1 MISVMERGTNTDEKG
16 FMKIF
21 NINLSTKIILSFGLI
36 GFLFIGMVLFSF
48 VNGKQ
53 VISGLTLINNESSP
67 VISFSS
73 KTNELV
79 KATEPLILKLLVS
92 ETSEQYKQTSNKLTA
107 NNQQI
112 VSTLNDFGEL
122 NLSREFSTVVDETLL
137 QLKNNMQEVEANSLL
152 LIEKQSQI
160 VNAIESTHSIVLT
173 LDALLEKIAPLL
185 SDTLIEL
192 EDEATISIVNEVNA
206 SVISGM
212 LIIEKTANAQSLEAL
227 DNSNQQFVSW
237 QNQHSSLLPSL
248 IFASN
253 DGFYQNFVRKLSAL
267 TLSLLDAIEGEQ
279 GLLSIQKKRLA
290 AIKQQKTD
298 FATLKAQTE
307 NASVLT
313 GLLLDKS
320 FAQNKKL
327 ATDIN
332 ESTQSQNNISIV
344 VGIFILLCILVLST
358 TMTRLIRRAIKQFM
372 GELDAL
378 SNGVLRNI
386 PASKSNDEFGQ
397 LNNYLIKVIN
407 NLKQTVLDI
416 EDSSKKVEDSVASVV
431 NTSQSTLDIVNQQK
445 DELHMVATALVEMSC
460 TANEVAEHTEKTHD
474 AVINA
479 VELSKN
485 GRQSVLDNHQSIE
498 QVASQTKLTLSAINN
513 LHNGVKSIQNIVD
526 TITEI
531 ADQTNLLAL
540 NAAIEA
546 ARAGEQGRGFSVVA
560 DEVRTLATRTQKSTL
575 EIQEKISTMIL
586 DSKMTVDATTK
597 SEGLVNESLK
607 QAKLA
612 DEMIASFESKMSE
625 VQDLSYLIST
635 ATEEQAVTVA
645 ELDKKIN
652 KIAMLAN
659 DTNSKAESAKD
670 EATSQITIAKNLQEN
685 VAKFV
690 FER

>member
-79 KATEPLILKLLVS
+79 KATEPLILKLLAS
-92 ETSEQYKQTSNKLTA
+92 ETNDQYKQTSNKLTA
-107 NNQQI
+107 NNQQV
-112 VSTLNDFGEL
+112 VSTLHDFSEL
-122 NLSREFSTVVDETLL
+122 HLSGEFSTVVDEALL

-152 LIEKQSQI
+152 LIKKQSQI
-160 VNAIESTHSIVLT
+160 VNAIESTHQIVLT
-173 LDALLEKIAPLL
+173 LDTLLEKIAPLL

-212 LIIEKTANAQSLEAL
+212 LIIEKTANANSLEAL
-227 DNSNQQFVSW
+227 ESHHQQFINW

-248 IFASN
+248 IFSSN
-253 DGFYQNFVRKLSAL
+253 DAFYQNFVRKLSAL

-279 GLLSIQKKRLA
+279 GLLSIQKQRLA

-320 FAQNKKL
+320 FAQNNKL

-332 ESTQSQNNISIV
+332 DSTQGQNNISIV
-344 VGIFILLCILVLST
+344 VGIFILLCIIVLST
-358 TMTRLIRRAIKQFM
+358 TMTRLIRHAINKFM
-372 GELDAL
+372 EELNAL

-386 PASKSNDEFGQ
+386 PVSQSNDEFGQ

-416 EDSSKKVEDSVASVV
+416 EDSSKKVEASVVSVV

-460 TANEVAEHTEKTHD
+460 TANEVAQHTEKTHD

-485 GRQSVLDNHQSIE
+485 GRQRVLDNHQSIE

-513 LHNGVKSIQNIVD
+513 LHNGVKSVQDIVD

-645 ELDKKIN
+645 ELDKNIN

-670 EATSQITIAKNLQEN
+670 EATSQVVIAKNLQEN

>member
-79 KATEPLILKLLVS
+79 KATEPLILKLLES
-92 ETSEQYKQTSNKLTA
+92 ETNEQYKQTSNKLTA

-112 VSTLNDFGEL
+112 VSTLHDFGEL

-152 LIEKQSQI
+152 LIEKQLQI

-253 DGFYQNFVRKLSAL
+253 DALYQNFVRKLSAL

-332 ESTQSQNNISIV
+332 DSTQSQNNISIV
-344 VGIFILLCILVLST
+344 VGIFILLCIIVLSSM
-358 TMTRLIRRAIKQFM
+358 MTRLIRRAIKQFM
-372 GELDAL
+372 EELNAL

-386 PASKSNDEFGQ
+386 PVSQSNDEFGQ

-407 NLKQTVLDI
+407 NLKQTVFDI
-416 EDSSKKVEDSVASVV
+416 EDSSKKVEVSVASVV

-485 GRQSVLDNHQSIE
+485 GRQRVLDNHQSIE

-513 LHNGVKSIQNIVD
+513 LHNGVKSIQDIVD

-645 ELDKKIN
+645 ELDKNIN

-659 DTNSKAESAKD
+659 DTNNKAESAKD

>member
-79 KATEPLILKLLVS
+79 KATEPLILKLLES
-92 ETSEQYKQTSNKLTA
+92 ETNEQYKQTSNKLTA

-112 VSTLNDFGEL
+112 VSTLHDFGEL

-152 LIEKQSQI
+152 LIEKQLQI

-253 DGFYQNFVRKLSAL
+253 DALYQNFVRKLSAV

-332 ESTQSQNNISIV
+332 DSTQSQNNISIV
-344 VGIFILLCILVLST
+344 VGIFILLCIIVLSSM
-358 TMTRLIRRAIKQFM
+358 MTRLIRRAIKQFM
-372 GELDAL
+372 EELNAL

-386 PASKSNDEFGQ
+386 PVSQSNDEFGQ

-407 NLKQTVLDI
+407 NLKQTVFDI
-416 EDSSKKVEDSVASVV
+416 EDSSKKVEVSVASVV

-485 GRQSVLDNHQSIE
+485 GRQRVLDNHQSIE

-513 LHNGVKSIQNIVD
+513 LHNGVKSIQDIVD

-645 ELDKKIN
+645 ELDKNIN

-659 DTNSKAESAKD
+659 DTNNKAESAKD

>member
-79 KATEPLILKLLVS
+79 KATEPLILKLLAS
-92 ETSEQYKQTSNKLTA
+92 ETNDQYKQTSNKLTA
-107 NNQQI
+107 NNQQV
-112 VSTLNDFGEL
+112 VSTLHDFSEL
-122 NLSREFSTVVDETLL
+122 HLSGEFSTVVDEALL

-152 LIEKQSQI
+152 LIKKQSQI
-160 VNAIESTHSIVLT
+160 VNAIESTHQIVLT
-173 LDALLEKIAPLL
+173 LDTLLEKIAPLL

-212 LIIEKTANAQSLEAL
+212 LIIEKTANANSLEAL
-227 DNSNQQFVSW
+227 ESHHQQFINW

-248 IFASN
+248 IFSSN
-253 DGFYQNFVRKLSAL
+253 DAFYQNFVRKLSAL

-279 GLLSIQKKRLA
+279 GLLSIQKQRLA

-320 FAQNKKL
+320 FAQNNKL

-332 ESTQSQNNISIV
+332 DSTQGQNNISIV

-358 TMTRLIRRAIKQFM
+358 TMTRLIRHAINKFM
-372 GELDAL
+372 EELNAL

-386 PASKSNDEFGQ
+386 PVSQSNDEFGQ

-416 EDSSKKVEDSVASVV
+416 EDSSKKVEASVVSVV

-460 TANEVAEHTEKTHD
+460 TANEVAQHTEKTHD

-485 GRQSVLDNHQSIE
+485 GRQRVLDNHQSIE

-513 LHNGVKSIQNIVD
+513 LHNGVKSVQDIVD

-645 ELDKKIN
+645 ELDKNIN

-670 EATSQITIAKNLQEN
+670 EATSQVVIAKNLQEN

>member
-79 KATEPLILKLLVS
+79 KATEPLILKLLES
-92 ETSEQYKQTSNKLTA
+92 ETNEQYKQTSNKLTA

-253 DGFYQNFVRKLSAL
+253 DGFYQNFVRKLSEL

-344 VGIFILLCILVLST
+344 VGIFILLCIIVLST

-416 EDSSKKVEDSVASVV
+416 EDSSKKVEESVASVV

-546 ARAGEQGRGFSVVA
+546 ARAGDQGRGFSVVA

-645 ELDKKIN
+645 ELDKNIN

>member
-79 KATEPLILKLLVS
+79 KATEPLILKLLES
-92 ETSEQYKQTSNKLTA
+92 ETNEQYKQTSNKLTA

-112 VSTLNDFGEL
+112 VSTLHDFGEL

-152 LIEKQSQI
+152 LIEKQLQI

-253 DGFYQNFVRKLSAL
+253 DGFYQNFVRKLSEL

-332 ESTQSQNNISIV
+332 DSTQSQNNISIV
-344 VGIFILLCILVLST
+344 VGIFILLCIIVLSSM
-358 TMTRLIRRAIKQFM
+358 MTRLIRRAIKQFM
-372 GELDAL
+372 EELNAL

-386 PASKSNDEFGQ
+386 PVSQSNDEFGQ

-407 NLKQTVLDI
+407 NLKQTVFDI
-416 EDSSKKVEDSVASVV
+416 EDSSKKVEVSVASVV

-485 GRQSVLDNHQSIE
+485 GRQRVLDNHQSIE

-513 LHNGVKSIQNIVD
+513 LHNGVKSIQDIVD

-645 ELDKKIN
+645 ELDKNIN

-659 DTNSKAESAKD
+659 DTNNKAESAKD

>member
-79 KATEPLILKLLVS
+79 KATEPLILKLLAS
-92 ETSEQYKQTSNKLTA
+92 ETNDQYKQTSNKLTA
-107 NNQQI
+107 NNQQV
-112 VSTLNDFGEL
+112 VSTLHDFSEL
-122 NLSREFSTVVDETLL
+122 HLSGEFSTVVDEALL

-152 LIEKQSQI
+152 LIKKQSQI
-160 VNAIESTHSIVLT
+160 VNAIESTHQIVLT
-173 LDALLEKIAPLL
+173 LDTLLEKIAPLL

-212 LIIEKTANAQSLEAL
+212 LIIEKTANANSLEAL
-227 DNSNQQFVSW
+227 ESHHQQFINW

-248 IFASN
+248 IFSSN
-253 DGFYQNFVRKLSAL
+253 DAFYQNFVRKLSAL

-279 GLLSIQKKRLA
+279 GLLSIQKQRLA

-320 FAQNKKL
+320 FAQNNKL

-332 ESTQSQNNISIV
+332 DSTQGQNNISIV
-344 VGIFILLCILVLST
+344 VGIFILLCIIVLST
-358 TMTRLIRRAIKQFM
+358 TMTRLIRHAINKFM
-372 GELDAL
+372 EELNAL
-378 SNGVLRNI
+378 SNGVLRNV
-386 PASKSNDEFGQ
+386 PVSQSNDEFGQ

-416 EDSSKKVEDSVASVV
+416 EDSSKKVEASVVSVV

-460 TANEVAEHTEKTHD
+460 TANEVAQHTEKTHD

-485 GRQSVLDNHQSIE
+485 GRQRVLDNHQSIE

-513 LHNGVKSIQNIVD
+513 LHNGVKSIQDIVD

-645 ELDKKIN
+645 ELDKNIN

-670 EATSQITIAKNLQEN
+670 EATSQVVIAKNLQEN

>member
-79 KATEPLILKLLVS
+79 KATEPLILKLLES
-92 ETSEQYKQTSNKLTA
+92 ETNEQYKQTSNKLTA

-112 VSTLNDFGEL
+112 VSTLHDFGEL

-253 DGFYQNFVRKLSAL
+253 DGFYQNFVRRLSEL

-290 AIKQQKTD
+290 AIKQQKAD
-298 FATLKAQTE
+298 FATLKEQTE
-307 NASVLT
+307 SASVLT

-344 VGIFILLCILVLST
+344 VGIFILLCIIVLST

-416 EDSSKKVEDSVASVV
+416 EDSSKKVEESVESVV
-431 NTSQSTLDIVNQQK
+431 NTSQNTLDIVNQQK

-645 ELDKKIN
+645 ELDKNIN

-670 EATSQITIAKNLQEN
+670 EATSQIIIAKNLQEN

>member
-1 MISVMERGTNTDEKG
+1 
-16 FMKIF
+16 MKIF

>member
-1 MISVMERGTNTDEKG
+1 MISVMERGTNTGEKG

-112 VSTLNDFGEL
+112 VSTLRDFGEL

-137 QLKNNMQEVEANSLL
+137 QLKNNMQEVEASSLL

-206 SVISGM
+206 SVVSGM

-253 DGFYQNFVRKLSAL
+253 DGFYQNFVRKLSEL

-344 VGIFILLCILVLST
+344 VGIFILLCIIVLST

-416 EDSSKKVEDSVASVV
+416 EDSSKKVEESVASVV

-645 ELDKKIN
+645 ELDKNIN

-659 DTNSKAESAKD
+659 ETNSKAESAKD

>member
-1 MISVMERGTNTDEKG
+1 
-16 FMKIF
+16 MKIF

-79 KATEPLILKLLVS
+79 KATEPLILKLLES
-92 ETSEQYKQTSNKLTA
+92 ETNEQYKQTSNKLTA

-112 VSTLNDFGEL
+112 VSTLHDFGEL

-227 DNSNQQFVSW
+227 ANSNQQFVSW

-253 DGFYQNFVRKLSAL
+253 DGFYQNFVRRLSEL

-290 AIKQQKTD
+290 AIKQQKAD
-298 FATLKAQTE
+298 FATLKEQTE
-307 NASVLT
+307 SASVLT

-344 VGIFILLCILVLST
+344 VGIFILLCIIVLST
-358 TMTRLIRRAIKQFM
+358 TMTRLIRRSIKQFM

-386 PASKSNDEFGQ
+386 PASKSNDEFGK

-416 EDSSKKVEDSVASVV
+416 EDSSKKVEESVESVV
-431 NTSQSTLDIVNQQK
+431 NTSQNTLDIVNQQK
-445 DELHMVATALVEMSC
+445 DELDMVATALVEMSC

-560 DEVRTLATRTQKSTL
+560 DEVRTLATRTQRSTL

-635 ATEEQAVTVA
+635 ATEEQAVTVT
-645 ELDKKIN
+645 ELDKNIN

-670 EATSQITIAKNLQEN
+670 EATSQIFIAKNLQEN

>member
-92 ETSEQYKQTSNKLTA
+92 ERSEQYKQTSNKLTA

-112 VSTLNDFGEL
+112 VSTLRDFGEL

-137 QLKNNMQEVEANSLL
+137 QLKSNMQEVEANSLL

-160 VNAIESTHSIVLT
+160 VNAIESTHRIVLT
-173 LDALLEKIAPLL
+173 LDTLLEKIAPLL

-212 LIIEKTANAQSLEAL
+212 LIIEKTANAKSLETL
-227 DNSNQQFVSW
+227 ENSHQQFISW

-253 DGFYQNFVRKLSAL
+253 DSFYQNFVRKLSAL

-279 GLLSIQKKRLA
+279 GLLAIQKQRLA
-290 AIKQQKTD
+290 AVKQQKTD
-298 FATLKAQTE
+298 FTTLKAQTE

-332 ESTQSQNNISIV
+332 HSTQSQNNISIA
-344 VGIFILLCILVLST
+344 VGIFILLCIIVLST

-386 PASKSNDEFGQ
+386 PASQSNDEFGQ

-416 EDSSKKVEDSVASVV
+416 EDSSKKVETSVTSVV
-431 NTSQSTLDIVNQQK
+431 NTSQNTLDIVNQQK

-513 LHNGVKSIQNIVD
+513 LHNGVKSIQDIVD

-645 ELDKKIN
+645 ELDKNIN

-659 DTNSKAESAKD
+659 DTNNKAESAKY

-685 VAKFV
+685 VAKFI